1 MYSGKHAYFVG
12 PSSNRFTRR
21 DIVRPGA
28 NGNSPS
34 SGERRTTR
42 RGFAPYAGNPS
53 PPNGGGERL
62 GIVATPINREHHTL
76 GDGNAAEFI
85 PLNRGFDRFA

>member
-1 MYSGKHAYFVG
+1 MYSGKRAYFVG

-28 NGNSPS
+28 NENSPS
-34 SGERRTTR
+34 SGERRTIR
-42 RGFAPYAGNPS
+42 RGFVLYVGFPS

-62 GIVATPINREHHTL
+62 GIVAIPTNRKHHT
-76 GDGNAAEFI
+76 
-85 PLNRGFDRFA
+85 